1 MKTMRLIVAAAIAA
15 VQSMPGWAQDAASK
29 EALAKLA
36 KNPYADVVSVP
47 FLYDLN
53 FGGGLGSKT
62 QQVLNLQPVIPFG
75 LNSDW
80 MLVTRT
86 YASLIAQPALDGSSG
101 AHGLGDIQFSAFVS
115 PARVG
120 RLDWG
125 VGPVFQIPSASDTAL
140 GQGKWGAGPTVGAI
154 WTGDAWTVGAVV
166 NNIWSFAGDR
176 DRPDV
181 NQMQL
186 QPMITYFF
194 PDNPHRFLSFSPT
207 ITANWK
213 ASASERWTV
222 PLSLGIGQVV
232 KFGSQPVNLQATA
245 FYNAIKPADAATWT
259 VELQI
264 QFLFSK

>member
-1 MKTMRLIVAAAIAA
+1 MRLIVAAAIAA